1 MFGFCPSPHPVPS
14 SPGAVILLL
23 HPYCNGFE
31 RAPLLALQRDADDD
45 DDVARFNAKRDVV
58 FVAKATLYAATALLI
73 TLVILPQAIAKYT

>member
-1 MFGFCPSPHPVPS
+1 MCNHHTVVYSPRYPPA
-14 SPGAVILLL
+14 P
-23 HPYCNGFE
+23 PYLY
-31 RAPLLALQRDADDD
+31 PRDADDD